1 MIDTPQII
9 QAAAQRTAFI
19 HLIVT
24 REEMQRCFGATIGE
38 LMSVLAAQGV
48 APAGPIFAHHL
59 RRPMDTFDFEL
70 SVPVSAPVKPAGRVQ
85 PGERPAM
92 CVARTIH
99 HGPYEELP
107 EAWGEFMDWVEKNAP
122 AITQDFYECYLTNP
136 DANPDPATWQ
146 SELSRP
152 LAEPNS

>member
-9 QAAAQRTAFI
+9 QTAAQRTAFI

-24 REEMQRCFGATIGE
+24 PEEMQRCFGATIGE
-38 LMSVLAAQGV
+38 LMSVLAAQGI

-85 PGERPAM
+85 PG
-92 CVARTIH
+92 
-99 HGPYEELP
+99 
-107 EAWGEFMDWVEKNAP
+107 
-122 AITQDFYECYLTNP
+122 
-136 DANPDPATWQ
+136 
-146 SELSRP
+146 
-152 LAEPNS
+152 